1 MKQGEPP
8 ERMTKKIWQIR
19 LSGSDSSDLPRSETE
34 KRSQG
39 KTPKKGRDTAVT
51 AGSGEGMLQM
61 NRVII
66 PIAVPP
72 LRPAAVLSS
81 SASLSLSLQELLMYS
96 GVRMVAPPLMEFPI
110 FSFLHRPRSSSL
122 GFARLLC
129 RSSACPFA
137 RSILELLA
145 CSPLHLLVTPLPAN
159 LWKSHCCCL
168 TV

>member
-1 MKQGEPP
+1 MKQGKPP

-51 AGSGEGMLQM
+51 AGNGEGMLQM

-66 PIAVPP
+66 PIAASIASPP
-72 LRPAAVLSS
+72 PC
-81 SASLSLSLQELLMYS
+81 SLHLPPSHSLQELLMYS

-129 RSSACPFA
+129 RSRLSVRSIDSRTSRVFASAFA
-137 RSILELLA
+137 RDATSG
-145 CSPLHLLVTPLPAN
+145 
-159 LWKSHCCCL
+159 
-168 TV
+168 